1 MVPFA
6 RLLGLPLV
14 AENAALR
21 AEIARLK
28 RLKGKPEIKPS
39 KPSGM
44 DKGTEPGSRREARL
58 TRRRGPK
65 KPSAPVEQRVVA
77 AEGIPAG
84 SRFKGYV

>member
-1 MVPFA
+1 
-6 RLLGLPLV
+6 
-14 AENAALR
+14 
-21 AEIARLK
+21 
-28 RLKGKPEIKPS
+28 
-39 KPSGM
+39 M